1 MYSCIEGSSTDNRVC
16 SFLSAHLTRTCQRRE
31 NKRER
36 EVGKREH
43 NNTLTRMRSGAH
55 RRLPIA
61 RPMIIQ
67 LAERMR
73 HERAIELAPHTERE
87 LIVRAIIHTKAE
99 LGRDFTPLLAE
110 LPHML
115 LRAELVRP
123 IIDSHR
129 EAAAA

>member
-1 MYSCIEGSSTDNRVC
+1 MLVLIGALDAYLST
-16 SFLSAHLTRTCQRRE
+16 QRE
-31 NKRER
+31 QER
-36 EVGKREH
+36 EERSEREH
-43 NNTLTRMRSGAH
+43 NNTLTRMRCSAH

>member
-1 MYSCIEGSSTDNRVC
+1 
-16 SFLSAHLTRTCQRRE
+16 
-31 NKRER
+31 
-36 EVGKREH
+36 
-43 NNTLTRMRSGAH
+43 MRSGAH

-110 LPHML
+110 LPNML

-123 IIDSHR
+123 VVDDDG
-129 EAAAA
+129 EAPPAQA